1 MDLQRVAEIF
11 KVLSHPTRL
20 KIVLLLKEHERMC
33 VCELM
38 SHLNTTQSNLSQH
51 LTVLRL
57 TGLVESQRTGN
68 MIHYRLAEN
77 EFLLHL
83 LNNVESFLTKEMTLS
98 E

>member
-1 MDLQRVAEIF
+1 MDLRTVVELF

-20 KIVLLLKEHERMC
+20 RIVLLLKEHGQLC

-38 SHLNTTQSNLSQH
+38 SHLNTTQPNLSQH
-51 LTVLRL
+51 LAVLRL
-57 TGLVESQRTGN
+57 NGLVETHKTKN
-68 MIHYRLAEN
+68 MIYYRLAEN

-83 LNNVESFLTKEMTLS
+83 LNNVESFLTKEMTPN

>member
-1 MDLQRVAEIF
+1 
-11 KVLSHPTRL
+11 
-20 KIVLLLKEHERMC
+20 
-33 VCELM
+33 M

>member
-1 MDLQRVAEIF
+1 MDLQRMAGIF

-20 KIVLLLKEHERMC
+20 KIVLLLKEHGRMC

-68 MIHYRLAEN
+68 MIYYRLAEN
-77 EFLLHL
+77 EFLPHL
-83 LNNVESFLTKEMTLS
+83 LNNVESLLTKEMTLS